1 MIISSIDSLDQL
13 NQISYSQFLES
24 DLINFDLV
32 SAHVINNNMYA
43 NLRTA
48 LNVESY
54 HDFSSRL
61 VNEYSTALSTSETLA
76 TFETYAP
83 ASDGLNYFY
92 PYSIK
97 EFTSQFFSDLV
108 PTLAET
114 VISLMKT
121 TGRII
126 QIGGGSGKAIIIKPQ
141 LMTDVHFQSIP
152 KTVSPQDSILEI
164 KNAVASLS
172 TYIQDNEYLY
182 DIISQKDQL
191 IIALREEI
199 NQLNNKVLSVYQTTW
214 R

>member
-1 MIISSIDSLDQL
+1 VIISSIDSLDQL

-24 DLINFDLV
+24 DLIHFDLV
-32 SAHVINNNMYA
+32 SAYIINNNMYA

-48 LNVESY
+48 LSVESY

-61 VNEYSTALSTSETLA
+61 VTEYYTALSSSETLA
-76 TFETYAP
+76 TFETYAS
-83 ASDGLNYFY
+83 ATDVLSYFY

-97 EFTSQFFSDLV
+97 EFTSQFFANVL

-172 TYIQDNEYLY
+172 SYVQDNQYLY
-182 DIISQKDQL
+182 DIINQKDQL